1 MAPFDL
7 SGVPAHLVELL
18 IGLAFGFVLESTG
31 FGDARRLAAQFYF
44 RELRVV
50 QTMFTAIVTAML
62 LLYLSAGLGWLDL
75 DQLWINPTYVP
86 SVALGGLIFGVGFAI
101 GGYCPGT
108 SLVSL
113 ATGKLDGFFFVAGSM
128 LGMWAFGE
136 TADHF
141 RDFYFAG
148 DHGPLQLTQ
157 LFGVSTATAVLGVAL
172 LALVFFGGL
181 KLVARRLG
189 HERPVHWPKAL
200 AGTALLLG
208 GVGGVAALG
217 QPSLDAKWE
226 RLGAKY
232 QPRIDARQVFIAP
245 AELMALRADRE
256 LELVILDLRSE
267 PDWNLF
273 HLPYSERVT
282 LESLPAQRQRLIRL
296 PEPAVVVVLSNDETA
311 ATAAW
316 RYLALLGI
324 PNVYVLAGGINR
336 WIATYR
342 DGTERD
348 GGGAGPA
355 AGEGPST
362 LPLPG
367 ALAGDDQLHWRFPAA
382 LGDRHPLAAID
393 PAHAPRRAYTP
404 RVKLQRKGK
413 KSGGCG

>member
-1 MAPFDL
+1 MAPFTL
-7 SGVPAHLVELL
+7 SGGSAHLVEVL

-75 DQLWINPTYVP
+75 DQLWVNPTYLP

-108 SLVSL
+108 SLTSL
-113 ATGKLDGFFFVAGSM
+113 ATGKLDGLFFVVGSL
-128 LGMWAFGE
+128 LGMLAFGE

-141 RDFYFAG
+141 RDFYYAG
-148 DHGPLQLTQ
+148 HYGPIQLTD
-157 LFGVSTATAVLGVAL
+157 LFGVSTGTALLLVAL
-172 LALVFFGGL
+172 LALLFFGGL

-208 GVGGVAALG
+208 GVGAVTALG
-217 QPSLDAKWE
+217 TPSLEAKWE

-232 QPRIDARQVFIAP
+232 QPRLATREVFISP
-245 AELMALRADRE
+245 AELLALRADRD
-256 LELVILDLRSE
+256 LNLVTLDLRPE
-267 PDWNLF
+267 ADWNQF
-273 HLPYSERVT
+273 HLAYSERVA
-282 LESLPAQRQRLIRL
+282 LEALPSLRRRLISL
-296 PEPAVVVVLSNDETA
+296 ADPSVVVVLSNDETA

-316 RYLALLGI
+316 RHLALLGV
-324 PNVYVLAGGINR
+324 PNVYVLAGGLNR
-336 WIATYR
+336 WIATY
-342 DGTERD
+342 
-348 GGGAGPA
+348 GAPA
-355 AGEGPST
+355 A
-362 LPLPG
+362 PG
-367 ALAGDDQLHWRFPAA
+367 SGLAPIATALAGDDALHWRFAAA
-382 LGDRHPLAAID
+382 LGDRHPAAHLD
-393 PAHAPRRAYTP
+393 PAHTP
-404 RVKLQRKGK
+404 RLPFQPKVKLQRKGK